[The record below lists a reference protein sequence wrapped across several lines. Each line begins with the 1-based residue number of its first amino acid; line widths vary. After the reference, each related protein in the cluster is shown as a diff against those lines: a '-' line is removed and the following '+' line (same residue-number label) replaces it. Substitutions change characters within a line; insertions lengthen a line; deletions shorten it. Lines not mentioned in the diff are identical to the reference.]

1 MASNGSEATRP
12 LVGLTTYGERAQM
25 LAWDTEFAML
35 QRTYVDAMFRAGGQ
49 PVLLPP
55 VPDGAARL
63 VGTIDALVV
72 TGGADI
78 EPSAYGEEQ
87 HEETIGT
94 RPERDAW
101 ELALVRH
108 AIDAGM
114 PLFGVCRGMQ
124 VLNVALGGTLV
135 QHLPDTVGHE
145 GHRPVIGV
153 FGPTHVTL
161 KDGSAA
167 AALLGAEHDV
177 QCHHH
182 QAVATVAP
190 ALDVVGWADDGTV
203 EAVELPSA
211 RFALGVQ
218 WHPEEDS
225 SDIRLFEGLVN
236 SAGARRG
243 NRR

>member
-12 LVGLTTYGERAQM
+12 LVGLTTHRERARM

-35 QRTYVDAMFRAGGQ
+35 QRTYVDAVFRAGGL

-55 VPDGAARL
+55 VADGAAQL
-63 VGTIDALVV
+63 VDTVDALVV
-72 TGGADI
+72 TGGADV

-87 HEETIGT
+87 HEQTIGT

-101 ELALVRH
+101 ELALVRR
-108 AIDAGM
+108 ALDADL
-114 PLFGVCRGMQ
+114 PLLGVCRGMQ
-124 VLNVALGGTLV
+124 ILNVALGGTLV

-145 GHRPVIGV
+145 GHRPVVGV

-161 KDGSAA
+161 KGGST

-182 QAVATVAP
+182 QAVATVAS

-203 EAVELPSA
+203 EAVEVPSA

-225 SDIRLFEGLVN
+225 SDIRLFEGLVHAID
-236 SAGARRG
+236 AGRSS
-243 NRR
+243 